1 MYIHVYL
8 GNVQKIKRKKNAFIN
23 FNANNPREM
32 KFVSINMDYFLLQFD
47 VLKCIVGVRLRGG
60 SLLNFDFFNVN
71 TQI

>member
-32 KFVSINMDYFLLQFD
+32 KFVPIIMDYLLQFD
-47 VLKCIVGVRLRGG
+47 AVKFDAGVRLHLKVSTR
-60 SLLNFDFFNVN
+60 L
-71 TQI
+71 